1 MLGVH
6 NPRTNTLTLHSAPV
20 HSITSTVKRLKRVP
34 EPLTS
39 TQIYIQRA
47 ALGQAFG
54 TRKAQ
59 RAQNAQVR
67 NRLDADSYGNS
78 KGLASLLQE
87 SITNATSSLPTAMS
101 VELLANLSRPIPP
114 PNFEAKT
121 PEEVYNL
128 EDIVTKGELE
138 SIDLS
143 LIMEGKTQKER
154 NAFLPFRR
162 SSYVATKMRHLFPT
176 SDTPIV
182 LNKKDQKKLR
192 LLIHLTHLLA
202 FRQVASKGGS
212 NDNLD
217 RTKLLEK
224 MEGVSPIIVDNL
236 LERYTEI
243 MKGKGGE
250 TKRKI
255 TGVTEV
261 KLLGY
266 FLVLILKLD
275 NYGTDVGTIAADLEI
290 GQKRYV

>member
-59 RAQNAQVR
+59 RAQNSQVR

-87 SITNATSSLPTAMS
+87 SISIAASSLPTSLS

-128 EDIVTKGELE
+128 DDIVTKGELE

-143 LIMEGKTQKER
+143 SIMEGKTQKDR

-176 SDTPIV
+176 SDSPII

-202 FRQVASKGGS
+202 FRQLASKGG
-212 NDNLD
+212 NDGVD
-217 RTKLLEK
+217 RTKLLDK
-224 MEGVSPIIVDNL
+224 MGEHVSPIIVDNL
-236 LERYTEI
+236 IDRYTET

-250 TKRKI
+250 SKRKI

-266 FLVLILKLD
+266 FLVLVLKLD

-290 GQKRYV
+290 GQKR